1 MTSLLT
7 PEQVAALRALLAT
20 VDSSGTEGQA
30 ASVVPTISDSSIGA
44 DGGALEK
51 ENPMCRIDGPFKNR
65 SRWRVRVVDRDTGK
79 SKSHIYA
86 TEDEAMK
93 AIPRLRREYKRP
105 VGVTVAKALEAY
117 EEYLQ
122 AKGNRVRSIA
132 VTLGRL
138 GGVFEGARDLVTGEL
153 RPVRMHALWLAYAE
167 GKAVDTKANTLNQ
180 LRTFMTWISAKGWLT
195 TTDLLD
201 GIEVMR
207 RRRKGKPQLTEDESR
222 RFLTVALE
230 QGGAGDSGAV
240 AAATALLLGMRAS
253 EIADRIVRDLDGGG
267 TKLNITSAKTEAG
280 VRRLRLPAVLQP
292 LFQNLAQGKQPVDR
306 LFGDVNRHWVLRAV
320 HRICKTAG
328 VPTVPTHGLRGTHAK
343 LAVEAGISGD
353 VVAAS
358 LGHESF
364 AITAAHYAGHDAVAS
379 AAADRVVGVLQ

>member
-1 MTSLLT
+1 
-7 PEQVAALRALLAT
+7 
-20 VDSSGTEGQA
+20 
-30 ASVVPTISDSSIGA
+30 
-44 DGGALEK
+44 
-51 ENPMCRIDGPFKNR
+51 MCRIDGPFKNR
-65 SRWRVRVVDRDTGK
+65 DRWRVRVVDRETGK

-86 TEDEAMK
+86 TEAEAMT

-105 VGVTVAKALEAY
+105 IGVTVTKALEVY
-117 EEYLQ
+117 EQYLQ
-122 AKGNRVRSIA
+122 DKGNRSRSIT

-138 GGVFEGARDLVTGEL
+138 GGVFEGARDVVTGEMT
-153 RPVRMHALWLAYAE
+153 PARMQGLWHLYGE

-180 LRTFMTWISAKGWLT
+180 LRTFLTWMSAKGWLT

-201 GIEVMR
+201 GIEVLG

-230 QGGAGDSGAV
+230 RGGAGDSGAV

-267 TKLNITSAKTEAG
+267 TKLNITSAKTQAG

-292 LFQNLAQGKQPVDR
+292 LFQKLARGKQPVDR

-320 HRICKTAG
+320 RRICKTAG

-364 AITAAHYAGHDAVAS
+364 AITAAHYAGQDAVAG
-379 AAADRVVGVLQ
+379 AAADRVVGVLR